1 MALVKRK
8 IRQISMA
15 SSYSA
20 YKCGSR
26 EGGHVSLARQMY
38 SQACSYLASDY
49 LICYLFKKLKRVF
62 APFEFET

>member
-1 MALVKRK
+1 
-8 IRQISMA
+8 MA

-26 EGGHVSLARQMY
+26 EGGHVSLARRMY

-49 LICYLFKKLKRVF
+49 VICYLFKKLKRALSSHLLNLKHEKIEPTF
-62 APFEFET
+62 

>member
-1 MALVKRK
+1 
-8 IRQISMA
+8 MA

-26 EGGHVSLARQMY
+26 EGVPVSLARRMY

-49 LICYLFKKLKRVF
+49 FICYLFKKLKRVF
-62 APFEFET
+62 APFEFEKIEPIFFKF